1 MECCRRALYPA
12 EADIWPLTPSMS
24 SSPGR
29 CIRFLRIG
37 RADRGPSSVTD
48 GVSPTVVMSGL
59 PDDGEL
65 GAVHL
70 RAGINVEGACEL
82 FSQTTSKH
90 WRQVRLSTKQMKF
103 LTRADVSLRQEI
115 RSTTSTSL
123 ERIYTMKTMKRIR
136 QGVASMAL
144 CAAVIGAP
152 LALAPAANAVT
163 GCNFW
168 AGTDNRA
175 YAQCSGGSGYVRAGA
190 RCKTWYGGQ
199 VTAYGAWVRAGQV
212 SVANCGWP
220 GFVWGAHGPIVW
232 FETKS

>member
-1 MECCRRALYPA
+1 M
-12 EADIWPLTPSMS
+12 
-24 SSPGR
+24 
-29 CIRFLRIG
+29 
-37 RADRGPSSVTD
+37 

-115 RSTTSTSL
+115 RSTTSNSL

-144 CAAVIGAP
+144 CAAVIGGAP

-190 RCKTWYGGQ
+190 RCKTWYGG
-199 VTAYGAWVRAGQV
+199 ASHRLRCLGASRTSLRRQLRMARLCMGGLTDP
-212 SVANCGWP
+212 SSGSRRNR
-220 GFVWGAHGPIVW
+220 
-232 FETKS
+232 K